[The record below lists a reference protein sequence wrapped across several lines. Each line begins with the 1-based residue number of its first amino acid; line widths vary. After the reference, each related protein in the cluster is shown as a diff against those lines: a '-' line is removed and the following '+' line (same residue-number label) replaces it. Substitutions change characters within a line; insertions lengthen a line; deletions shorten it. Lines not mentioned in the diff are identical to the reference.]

1 MKLNVSR
8 LVVGFVLV
16 VSVVLIMGAMESSP
30 GKYQISGSDACVWL
44 LDTETGKVWVCDKR
58 IVETDGAW
66 TANKPVKW
74 HDYGSPGESS
84 TQ

>member
-1 MKLNVSR
+1 MKLNVNR
-8 LVVGFVLV
+8 LVVGALLI

-30 GKYQISGSDACVWL
+30 GRYQISGSDAWVWL
-44 LDTETGKVWVCDKR
+44 VDTETGKVWVCEKR
-58 IVETDGAW
+58 VVETDGTWAVG
-66 TANKPVKW
+66 TPVKW